1 MPTAI
6 VVGSGAGGAAAAR
19 ELQGAFDVLVLEA
32 GREFRPLA
40 LDLAVPERLKRSGLL
55 FDERLIRLLFP
66 AMKVQKA
73 RSGLVLVRGIG
84 TGGTTTLA
92 TGNALRLDQ
101 GLRAVGVDLDEEFV
115 ELGRE
120 VPVSTAHQ
128 ARWNETTRRLFE
140 VFETM
145 GLEPRPLPKMRR
157 SEACGPCGRC
167 VLGCPSGAKWD
178 SREFLRQ
185 ALDRGARLVTG
196 GRVERVEVENG
207 RVTGVTAR
215 VGWRRE
221 RFAADV
227 VVLAAGGLGSP
238 VILQNSGLACQPGLF
253 VDPVL
258 CVAAPWDGAR
268 QDREISMPF
277 VAERGPVILSPY
289 FDHLS
294 YFFNRDW
301 RPAAGNILSL
311 MIKLADSSAGS
322 VTRRRVEK
330 TPTPGDKAALGAA
343 VDLCADIL
351 GRFGVRKRDLFFGTL
366 NAGHPGG
373 MLPLTAAD
381 AATLHP
387 ARLPE
392 GLYLADATL
401 LPEALGK
408 PPILTI
414 MALAKKVAKAIR
426 GGPGRVH
433 EPAAARGT

>member
-6 VVGSGAGGAAAAR
+6 VVGSGAGGATAAR
-19 ELQGAFDVLVLEA
+19 ELQGRFDVQVLEA
-32 GREFRPLA
+32 GREFRPLT
-40 LDLAVPERLKRSGLL
+40 LDLAVPERLKRWGLL
-55 FDERLIRLLFP
+55 YDERLIRLLFP
-66 AMKVQKA
+66 AMKVQRTRA
-73 RSGLVLVRGIG
+73 GLVLVRGIG

-92 TGNALRLDQ
+92 AGNALRLDRDLKAI
-101 GLRAVGVDLDEEFV
+101 GIDLDEEFA

-145 GLEPRPLPKMRR
+145 GLDPRPLPKMRR
-157 SEACGPCGRC
+157 HESCGPCGRC

-185 ALDRGARLVTG
+185 AVDRGARLVTG
-196 GRVERVEVENG
+196 CRVERVEVEAG
-207 RVTGVTAR
+207 RATAVTAR
-215 VGWRRE
+215 VGGRRE

-238 VILQNSGLACQPGLF
+238 VILQSSGVACEPGLF

-258 CVAAPWDGAR
+258 CVAAPWAGAR

-277 VAERGPVILSPY
+277 VAESGPVILSPY
-289 FDHLS
+289 FDYLS

-301 RPAAGNILSL
+301 RPAAGNIVSL
-311 MIKLADSSAGS
+311 MIKLAD
-322 VTRRRVEK
+322 TRGGTVSDRTIEK
-330 TPTPGDKAALGAA
+330 DLSLQDREALRTA
-343 VDLCADIL
+343 VDLCVDIL
-351 GRFGVRKRDLFFGTL
+351 NRLGVGKSEMFFGTL

-373 MLPLTAAD
+373 MLPLTSAD

-387 ARLPE
+387 ARLPAN
-392 GLYLADATL
+392 LYLADATL

-414 MALAKKVAKAIR
+414 MALAKKIAKAI
-426 GGPGRVH
+426 
-433 EPAAARGT
+433 ARFQA